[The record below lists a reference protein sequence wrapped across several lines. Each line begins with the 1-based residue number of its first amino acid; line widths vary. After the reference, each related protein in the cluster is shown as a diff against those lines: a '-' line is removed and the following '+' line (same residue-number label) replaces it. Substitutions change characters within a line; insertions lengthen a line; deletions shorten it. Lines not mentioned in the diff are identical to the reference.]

1 MFETFALLKHGGW
14 PMVPLGLCSV
24 IALAIII
31 ERAIALRHARV
42 LEGRVLE
49 GIAGYRGA
57 EDASAVLV
65 LCQRTGGPLAR
76 VIGDVL
82 RNRKLPYAQALDKM
96 HAIGRIQVA
105 RLERGL
111 TVLEI
116 IASVSPLMGLL
127 GTVLGMLTVF
137 ETITQQ
143 GLGDPMLLAGGIREA
158 LVTTIA
164 GLCVGIPALGFHSY
178 YTKRVDQLAG
188 EIQDHAT
195 NFILRLQAL
204 EEEPAPERP

>member
-1 MFETFALLKHGGW
+1 MFETFALLQQGGW
-14 PMVPLGLCSV
+14 PMVPLAFCSV

-31 ERAIALRHARV
+31 ERAVALRHARV
-42 LEGRVLE
+42 LERRVLDTL
-49 GIAGYRGA
+49 AQYRGD
-57 EDASAVLV
+57 EDAPAALV

-76 VIGDVL
+76 IIADVL
-82 RNRKLPYAQALDKM
+82 RNRGLPYEQALEKM
-96 HAIGRIQVA
+96 HATGRLQVE

-111 TVLEI
+111 TLLEI
-116 IASVSPLMGLL
+116 IASVSPLIGLL

-137 ETITQQ
+137 EHITQQ

-178 YTKRVDQLAG
+178 YVKRVDQLAG
-188 EIQDHAT
+188 EMQDHAT
-195 NFILRLQAL
+195 NFILRLQA
-204 EEEPAPERP
+204 ERA

>member
-1 MFETFALLKHGGW
+1 MFETFALLRHGGW

-31 ERAIALRHARV
+31 ERAMALRHARV
-42 LEGRVLE
+42 LERHVLQSLKD
-49 GIAGYRGA
+49 YRGD
-57 EDASAVLV
+57 EDAPATLM
-65 LCQRTGGPLAR
+65 LCQRTGGPLAKI
-76 VIGDVL
+76 VGDVV
-82 RNRKLPYAQALDKM
+82 RNRALPYEQALEKM
-96 HAIGRIQVA
+96 HATGRLQVE

-116 IASVSPLMGLL
+116 IAGVSPLLGLL

-188 EIQDHAT
+188 AMQDHAT
-195 NFILRLQAL
+195 NFIVWLQSQKRENA
-204 EEEPAPERP
+204 PAP